1 MSILSIELN
10 DKTQQQLTVI
20 AGIKAEP
27 EVKLIRQAIQ
37 NYLEEELDAL
47 EDEAIWQEY
56 NTTGGIEHERVMLW
70 LEALARGENAKCPR

>member
-1 MSILSIELN
+1 MATLSIQVDDQIKAKLSA
-10 DKTQQQLTVI
+10 L
-20 AGIKAEP
+20 AGIKAEN
-27 EVKLIRQAIQ
+27 ENNLVQAAIQ

-56 NTTGGIEHERVMLW
+56 NTTGGIEHARVMLW